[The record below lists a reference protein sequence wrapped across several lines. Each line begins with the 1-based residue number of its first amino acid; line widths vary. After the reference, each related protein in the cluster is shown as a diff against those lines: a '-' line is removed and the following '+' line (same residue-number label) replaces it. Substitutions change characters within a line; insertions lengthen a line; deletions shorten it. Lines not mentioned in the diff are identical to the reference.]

1 MQQILV
7 IKLRL
12 GIWRIELKQ
21 RILVEN
27 TEGSKRFEKPT
38 FNSIMEKIYKFLLAC
53 SAILGLLAIGML
65 IFGNG
70 LSATGL
76 FVIGAIVCLAI
87 GGLGNPKI
95 KQMTF
100 TIWVF
105 AAVAVGMFYPQYFQ
119 KIGDFKFT
127 SLIVPLIQLIM
138 FTMGTEM
145 SLKDFEGVIKTPK
158 AVFIGLVS
166 HFTIMPLVGYSLAKG
181 FGFPPEIAAG
191 IILIGSVPSGVS
203 SNVLAFIAKANLP
216 LSITIA
222 TVSTLMAPI
231 MTPFLM
237 KILAGQFVEVNFM
250 KMMLHVIEIIIVPVM
265 LGLIINKLIRNGAKW
280 LQSVM
285 PIVSMIGILMM
296 LIVIVSS
303 GRDNLLSIG
312 PLLFLASVIHHST
325 GYLLGYW
332 SGRLMGLDEATCRTI
347 SLEVGMQ
354 NGGLASGIALQMGK
368 IATVGLASAISV
380 PWMTI
385 SGSLLANWW
394 RNKRLP
400 F

>member
-1 MQQILV
+1 MD
-7 IKLRL
+7 
-12 GIWRIELKQ
+12 
-21 RILVEN
+21 
-27 TEGSKRFEKPT
+27 
-38 FNSIMEKIYKFLLAC
+38 KIYKSLLGF
-53 SAILGLLAIGML
+53 SAILGLLAVGIL

-70 LSATGL
+70 VKDIGP
-76 FVIGAIVCLAI
+76 FVIGALVCLAI
-87 GGLGNPKI
+87 GGLGKPKI
-95 KQMTF
+95 KQMAF

-105 AAVAVGMFYPQYFQ
+105 AAVAVGMFYPQYFRQ
-119 KIGDFKFT
+119 IGDFKFT

-145 SLKDFEGVIKTPK
+145 SLKDFESVFKTPK
-158 AVFIGLVS
+158 AVLIGLVC
-166 HFTIMPLVGYSLAKG
+166 HFTIMPIVGVSLAKG

-237 KILAGQFVEVNFM
+237 KMLAGQLVEVNFM
-250 KMMLHVIEIIIVPVM
+250 KMMFHVIEIIIVPVV
-265 LGLIINKLIRNGAKW
+265 LGLIVNKLIRNGAKW

-285 PIVSMIGILMM
+285 PIVSMMGILMM
-296 LIVIVSS
+296 LIVIVSA
-303 GRDNLLSIG
+303 GRDNLLNIG
-312 PLLFLASVIHHST
+312 PLLFLASMIHHST
-325 GYLLGYW
+325 GYFLGYW
-332 SGRLMGLDEATCRTI
+332 SGRLMKLDEATCRTI

-394 RNKRLP
+394 RNREV
-400 F
+400 

>member
-1 MQQILV
+1 MD
-7 IKLRL
+7 
-12 GIWRIELKQ
+12 
-21 RILVEN
+21 
-27 TEGSKRFEKPT
+27 
-38 FNSIMEKIYKFLLAC
+38 KIYKSLLVC
-53 SAILGLLAIGML
+53 SAILGLLAIGIL

-70 LSATGL
+70 LSAIGP
-76 FVIGAIVCLAI
+76 FVIGALVCLAI
-87 GGLGNPKI
+87 GGLGKPKI
-95 KQMTF
+95 KQMAF

-105 AAVAVGMFYPQYFQ
+105 AAVAVGMFYPQYFRQ
-119 KIGDFKFT
+119 IGDFKFT

-145 SLKDFEGVIKTPK
+145 SLKDFESVFKTPK
-158 AVFIGLVS
+158 AVLIGLVC
-166 HFTIMPLVGYSLAKG
+166 HFTIMPIIGVSLAKG

-203 SNVLAFIAKANLP
+203 SNVLAFITKANLP

-237 KILAGQFVEVNFM
+237 KMLAGQLVEVNFM
-250 KMMLHVIEIIIVPVM
+250 KMMFHVIEIIIVPVV
-265 LGLIINKLIRNGAKW
+265 LGLVINKLIRNGAKW
-280 LQSVM
+280 LQTVM
-285 PIVSMIGILMM
+285 PIVSMMGILMM
-296 LIVIVSS
+296 LIVIISA
-303 GRDNLLSIG
+303 GRDNLLNIG
-312 PLLFLASVIHHST
+312 PLLFLASMIHHST
-325 GYLLGYW
+325 GYFLGYW
-332 SGRLMGLDEATCRTI
+332 SGRLMKLDEATCRTI

-394 RNKRLP
+394 RNREV
-400 F
+400 

>member
-1 MQQILV
+1 
-7 IKLRL
+7 
-12 GIWRIELKQ
+12 
-21 RILVEN
+21 
-27 TEGSKRFEKPT
+27 
-38 FNSIMEKIYKFLLAC
+38 MEKTYKILLGC
-53 SAILGLLAIGML
+53 SSVSGLLAIGML
-65 IFGNG
+65 FWGDN
-70 LSATGL
+70 LQDTGP
-76 FVIGAIVCLAI
+76 FVIAALVCLAI
-87 GGLGNPKI
+87 GGLGMPQI
-95 KQMTF
+95 RQLAF

-105 AAVAVGMFYPQYFQ
+105 AAVAVGMYYPQFFQ
-119 KIGDFKFT
+119 KAGDFKFT

-145 SLKDFEGVIKTPK
+145 SLKDFEGVIKMPK
-158 AVFIGLVS
+158 AVIIGLVS
-166 HFTIMPLVGYSLAKG
+166 HFTIMPLVGFSLAKG

-222 TVSTLMAPI
+222 TVSTLIAPV

-237 KILAGQFVEVNFM
+237 KILAGQFIEIDFI
-250 KMMLHVIEIIIVPVM
+250 KMMLHVIEIIIVPVV
-265 LGLIINKLIRNGAKW
+265 LGLVINKLIRNGVAW
-280 LQSVM
+280 LKTVM
-285 PIVSMIGILMM
+285 PVISMMGILMM
-296 LIVIVSS
+296 LIVIVAS
-303 GRDNLLSIG
+303 GRDNLLNIG
-312 PLLFLASVIHHST
+312 PLLLFASVIHHSA

-332 SGRLMGLDEATCRTI
+332 SGRLMRLDEATCRTI

-394 RNKRLP
+394 RNKSIRTGSDDSNQ
-400 F
+400 

>member
-1 MQQILV
+1 MD
-7 IKLRL
+7 
-12 GIWRIELKQ
+12 
-21 RILVEN
+21 
-27 TEGSKRFEKPT
+27 
-38 FNSIMEKIYKFLLAC
+38 KIYKSLLVC
-53 SAILGLLAIGML
+53 SAILGLLAIGIL

-70 LSATGL
+70 VKDIGL
-76 FVIGAIVCLAI
+76 FVIGSLVCLAI
-87 GGLGNPKI
+87 GGLGTPKI
-95 KQMTF
+95 KQMAF

-105 AAVAVGMFYPQYFQ
+105 AAVAVGMFYPQYFRQ
-119 KIGDFKFT
+119 IGDFKFT

-145 SLKDFEGVIKTPK
+145 SLKDFESVFKTPK
-158 AVFIGLVS
+158 AVLIGLVC
-166 HFTIMPLVGYSLAKG
+166 HFTIMPIVGVLLAKG

-237 KILAGQFVEVNFM
+237 KMLAGQLVEVNFM
-250 KMMLHVIEIIIVPVM
+250 KMMLHVIEIIIVPVV
-265 LGLIINKLIRNGAKW
+265 LGLVVNKLIRNGAKW

-285 PIVSMIGILMM
+285 PIVSMMGILMM
-296 LIVIVSS
+296 LIVIVSA
-303 GRDNLLSIG
+303 GRDNLLNIG
-312 PLLFLASVIHHST
+312 PLLFLASMIHHST

-332 SGRLMGLDEATCRTI
+332 SGRLMKLDEATCRTI

-394 RNKRLP
+394 RNREV
-400 F
+400 